1 MISFL
6 LATSVVISPMWDET
20 INRYC
25 ARVVGIPYAS
35 DNFTDSEWQQFEL
48 CRNIMYDHL
57 EQNGGDV

>member
-57 EQNGGDV
+57 